1 MFDTCAAATAA
12 RVGFLT
18 VTVHEAVLFPSSV
31 FTVITAVPFAF
42 AVTRPELETDA
53 TLLLLLDHV
62 TFRFAASRGATVAR
76 SCLESPTVRLSE
88 DEFRVTPVTWSIY
101 TVTLQTATRLPSF
114 VVTLIFVV
122 PSFFAATMPPAT
134 SAIDGSSL
142 DQV

>member
-1 MFDTCAAATAA
+1 MTSTVYIPLTFGVYDMLFSDFSATSAPFKNIFILYEVYFPVPPETSADACICGAAVPLFDTCAAATAA

-62 TFRFAASRGATVAR
+62 TF
-76 SCLESPTVRLSE
+76 
-88 DEFRVTPVTWSIY
+88 
-101 TVTLQTATRLPSF
+101 
-114 VVTLIFVV
+114 
-122 PSFFAATMPPAT
+122 
-134 SAIDGSSL
+134 
-142 DQV
+142 